1 MDEYSLV
8 NDLRKQA
15 YVFAAIAVISVIA
28 AFFMVNV
35 ELPPG
40 SHYVSAFNVLLFAAP
55 AFWATTYW
63 IGTRAAIGLFAV
75 LGIYALVIETV
86 AIITGFP
93 YGHFDYS
100 EHLGFK
106 LFGYVPWTVAF
117 AWTPLAIG
125 AWAVAA
131 QFASNVLVR
140 IAVGTLLLTL
150 FDLVLDPG
158 AVYINFWQ
166 YPEGGVFYG
175 VPMSNFAGWLLTG
188 AIGLALI
195 EGFGSI
201 VRPLLPVPVQLT
213 SSALAIVLFW
223 TMIALFGGLWIAA
236 CIGVAIVVALVLI
249 YRTNFYAF
257 NDIVVYVDNDDR
269 PIGTERKL
277 AAHHSET
284 ALHRA
289 FSIFLFNEQGEL
301 LLQQRAHS
309 KKTWPGVWSNSCC
322 GHPMLHESTESA
334 VRRRVKDELGMKSLR
349 IVLALPDFRYRAEL
363 NGIVENEICPVYV
376 GVVDGDLAPAP
387 DEVAETTWVK
397 WDVFLAMVRDPASGI
412 SPWAVLE
419 AEELERGGLLRAKL
433 QELGIALPSH

>member
-15 YVFAAIAVISVIA
+15 YVFAAIAVISAIA

-40 SHYVSAFNVLLFAAP
+40 SHYVSAFNVLLFALP
-55 AFWATTYW
+55 TFWAATYW
-63 IGTRAAIGLFAV
+63 LGTRAAIGLFAL
-75 LGIYALVIETV
+75 LGLYALAVETA
-86 AIITGFP
+86 AITTGFP
-93 YGHFDYS
+93 YGHFAYS

-125 AWAVAA
+125 AWAAAA
-131 QFASNVLVR
+131 QFTSNVPLR
-140 IAVGTLLLTL
+140 IGAGTLVLTA

-158 AVYINFWQ
+158 AVYLNFWQ
-166 YPEGGVFYG
+166 YPDGGVFYG

-188 AIGLALI
+188 AIGLAII
-195 EGFGSI
+195 EAFRY
-201 VRPLLPVPVQLT
+201 VVLPLLPVPVQLM
-213 SSALAIVLFW
+213 SSAVAIVLFW
-223 TMIALFGGLWIAA
+223 TMIAFFGGMWLAALIGIALLA
-236 CIGVAIVVALVLI
+236 ALVLI
-249 YRTNFYAF
+249 YRTGFYGF
-257 NDIVVYVDNDDR
+257 NDIVIYVDDEDR

-289 FSIFLFNEQGEL
+289 FSVFLFNKQGEL

-322 GHPMLHESTESA
+322 GHPMLHEETDAA
-334 VRRRVKDELGMKSLR
+334 VKRRVKDELGMLIASL
-349 IVLALPDFRYRAEL
+349 VPALPDFRYCAEL

-376 GVVDGDLAPAP
+376 GVADGEPKPAA
-387 DEVAETTWVK
+387 DEVAETRWVTW
-397 WDVFLAMVRDPASGI
+397 DDFLAMVRDPKSGI

-419 AEELERGGLLRAKL
+419 AEELERDGLLRSKL
-433 QELGIALPSH
+433 KELGVRLPSD